1 MKLIKIIKSVL
12 SSFIGIQKK
21 SELNNDDKFIEEYG
35 IMPYF
40 IVGLILAVIFIF
52 AIISVVSI
60 ILG

>member
-1 MKLIKIIKSVL
+1 MKLMKIIQSVL

-21 SELNNDDKFIEEYG
+21 SKLINDDKFIEDHG

-40 IVGLILAVIFIF
+40 IVGLILAVVFIF
-52 AIISVVSI
+52 SIISVVSF